1 MKVYLNVV
9 EMTIVWLNEM
19 VFWELDVDFEVLLGP
34 DRPNTVD
41 WCVVGSTVI
50 QTVSTDVRRS
60 DEVLIK
66 QIFLFYFPT
75 HD

>member
-9 EMTIVWLNEM
+9 EMTVVWLNEM
-19 VFWELDVDFEVLLGP
+19 IFWELDVDFEVLLGP
-34 DRPNTVD
+34 DRPNAVD
-41 WCVVGSTVI
+41 WSVVGSTVI